1 MPALKKPN
9 TKWGTPETI
18 NNYIVRCQ
26 DPDMRKKLT
35 VIWMLMVGYSQEETA
50 EYVGVSCGTVRNW
63 RRRWD
68 DEGVDG
74 LRARNLGPGEWGEAR
89 QQFREG
95 GCDLKRVSKRFTAIV
110 PANGNSMPQTLFG
123 NPTGAQ
129 PRIVRHSSVRRT
141 LLGRR

>member
-26 DPDMRKKLT
+26 DPDLRKKLT

-50 EYVGVSCGTVRNW
+50 QYVGVSCGTVRNW

-68 DEGVDG
+68 EEGVDG
-74 LRARNLGPGEWGEAR
+74 LMVRNLGPGEWGEAR
-89 QQFREG
+89 LQFRED
-95 GCDLKRVSKRFTAIV
+95 GCDLKRISKRFTAIV
-110 PANGNSMPQTLFG
+110 PAEGNSMPQTLFG
-123 NPTGAQ
+123 TPTGAQ

-141 LLGRR
+141 LLGKR